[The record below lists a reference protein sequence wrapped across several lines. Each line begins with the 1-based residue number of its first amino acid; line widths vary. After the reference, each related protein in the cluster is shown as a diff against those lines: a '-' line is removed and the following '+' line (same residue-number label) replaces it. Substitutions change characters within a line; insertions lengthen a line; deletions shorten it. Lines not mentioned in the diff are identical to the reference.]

1 MQKDYRKDQGRKI
14 TLENSSASDCP
25 LGASARADAAE
36 KKDAKGQ
43 HYVNEENP
51 LNLFGEQRMDVP
63 DAAALQHRNAGDL
76 RTKNLSDN
84 YLFAKVMEDRD
95 LCRRVLEEILQVPIR
110 NIVFV
115 NTEESVRILP
125 ESKGIRMDVYVN
137 DENRTIYNVEM
148 QTGDNNNL
156 PKRARYYQDTI
167 DLDLISAGQDYIEL
181 KKSFVI
187 FICTFPLFGMERHI
201 YTFVNTCQEEKDLKL
216 GDETIKLFLSTCGK
230 IDDVSSDLK
239 EFLNYVE
246 NTTDE
251 TAEHSG
257 SRLVKDLHHRV
268 REIKDTRKY
277 QVEYMTLYMHEQDIE
292 RRARAEGREEG
303 HAAGLEEGREEG
315 RAEGR
320 MGAFRD
326 AALHMYSMGR
336 DAANIAELLGMDE
349 EQIKAWI
356 EDV

>member
-1 MQKDYRKDQGRKI
+1 MKHKNVREQYIAHADQGNPVGSKTCKTTDVSERILIEKR
-14 TLENSSASDCP
+14 SAESDH
-25 LGASARADAAE
+25 E
-36 KKDAKGQ
+36 KS
-43 HYVNEENP
+43 
-51 LNLFGEQRMDVP
+51 
-63 DAAALQHRNAGDL
+63 QHRNAGNL

-110 NIVFV
+110 NVVFV

-137 DENRTIYNVEM
+137 DEEGTVYNVEM
-148 QTGDNNNL
+148 QTGDNDNL
-156 PKRARYYQDTI
+156 PKRARYYQDTM
-167 DLDLISAGQDYIEL
+167 DLDLISTGQDYLKL

-187 FICTFPLFGMERHI
+187 FVCTFALFGMDRHI

-230 IDDVSSDLK
+230 IDDISRDLQ
-239 EFLNYVE
+239 EFLIYVE

-251 TAEHSG
+251 TAERSA
-257 SRLVKDLHHRV
+257 SRLVKDIHHRV

-292 RRARAEGREEG
+292 RRALAKGRAEGREEG
-303 HAAGLEEGREEG
+303 RLDVLRETA
-315 RAEGR
+315 RR
-320 MGAFRD
+320 
-326 AALHMYSMGR
+326 MYSKGR
-336 DAANIAELLGMDE
+336 DMADIADLLDISE
-349 EQIKAWI
+349 DQVTAWI
-356 EDV
+356 DETKVSS